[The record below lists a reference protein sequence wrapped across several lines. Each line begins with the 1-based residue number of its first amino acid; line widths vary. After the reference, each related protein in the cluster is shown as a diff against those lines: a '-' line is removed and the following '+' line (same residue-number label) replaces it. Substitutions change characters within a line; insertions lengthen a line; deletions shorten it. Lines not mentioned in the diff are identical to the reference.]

1 MGIKI
6 IKDIGVMAKKKLQKL
21 QKIKELK
28 MQIRKHLKK
37 IHNII
42 TILKIQYNMKV
53 ILMIM
58 NIMEKVF
65 FIMKVG
71 KKNMKDI
78 GLMVKKTVKQN
89 MEKNIMIMRIIL

>member
-1 MGIKI
+1 M
-6 IKDIGVMAKKKLQKL
+6 
-21 QKIKELK
+21 KE
-28 MQIRKHLKK
+28 
-37 IHNII
+37 
-42 TILKIQYNMKV
+42 